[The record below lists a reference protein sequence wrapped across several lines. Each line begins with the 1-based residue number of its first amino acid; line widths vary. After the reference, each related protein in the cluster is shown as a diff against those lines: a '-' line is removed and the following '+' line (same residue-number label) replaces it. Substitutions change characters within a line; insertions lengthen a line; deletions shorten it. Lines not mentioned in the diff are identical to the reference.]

1 MEYRVKKKI
10 VYAVFLLLIM
20 ATCILCT
27 PTKTYALNG
36 IIISDELDN
45 LDGDGKYVGSKYRNN
60 YQLDVEKLGVTE
72 VADKVLNALA
82 NIVFSIISGLG
93 FGTVAIFY
101 HALSFDLAA
110 LLQPQI
116 DSIQLALHDSVFT
129 PLLQV
134 ALVGA
139 MILAVTK
146 YIRRDFSGLLGQLGK
161 VIFIIVLS
169 LLVVRDSATLL
180 SYATSVTKSVSVSI
194 LTGISGIDVESSIN
208 NYSAEAAGVL
218 WVSLVHEPWKSLEFG
233 DYDYTDEDVE
243 FFLTTS
249 SGKERKKHVKEM
261 MDGDSGPFSKDRSAT
276 RIGQG
281 LIILITIT
289 AKCLVYILVAVM
301 YIVFQLIAVFFVIMA
316 PLILL
321 LSLIPGY
328 DFEILGVWAR
338 KIIETQIG
346 VLIIT
351 FLMGVMIMI
360 DGLLHNL
367 ANEMGWFIVLVL
379 QIGASFGLYAF
390 RWQIFS
396 AFNSAQRGIQNPNLL
411 KRQLSRSG
419 NPYAGFEKLY
429 MYKQV
434 QNAMGYRRNKLPERE
449 YTTQGWQSDQT
460 GRQSQWRGHSVQ
472 GWQDHQMGDQRQQ
485 ADQRGGGRRDWQ
497 MGDQNQPDGQME
509 GANRQNWQMGDQS
522 RPAGQMDGAGRQG
535 QQMSGHRPANN
546 SNTTRTQS
554 QQSNQIGG
562 QNQQLLENS
571 EIKGESFYASRDVTD
586 NWHDIW
592 NRAEPVKRP
601 QSTDRLRRS
610 KRRPILTEAEMG
622 VQRPQMAPPALKN
635 DQGQELAQAEEN
647 GLKMANYKGEEKED
661 EVVKNQ
667 NEVVRPVTTQRS
679 FTYAA
684 PVAQAP
690 VRKHRPESNQ
700 PGISSPDNAWQEQID
715 INAAVSNRPATERL
729 KETEK
734 EYQTTR
740 ETEFGGSGSG
750 SEKKIIQPRPIA
762 ETGVDT
768 KNINSRDVNNNV
780 PQNKDGLHRHEAIKR
795 PSIEIT
801 PEPELKPVIQI
812 SEKPHIARPVIQK
825 LPSDSSENSPKIQM
839 KVRQSPKI
847 PLKAS
852 RIHSDGFK
860 INK

>member
-1 MEYRVKKKI
+1 MEYRVRKKI
-10 VYAVFLLLIM
+10 IYAVFLLIIM
-20 ATCILCT
+20 ATCMLCA
-27 PTKTYALNG
+27 PTKTYASNG
-36 IIISDELDN
+36 IMISDELDN

-82 NIVFSIISGLG
+82 NIVFSVISFLG
-93 FGTVAIFY
+93 FATVAVFY

-116 DSIQLALHDSVFT
+116 DNIQLALHDSVFT

-194 LTGISGIDVESSIN
+194 LTGISGVDVESSIN

-233 DYDYTDEDVE
+233 DYEYTEEDVE

-249 SGKERKKHVKEM
+249 SEKERKKHVKKM
-261 MDGDSGPFSKDRSAT
+261 MDGDSGPFSKERSAT

-281 LIILITIT
+281 LIILITMT
-289 AKCLVYILVAVM
+289 VKCLVYTLVAVM

-379 QIGASFGLYAF
+379 QIGASLGLYAF

-396 AFNSAQRGIQNPNLL
+396 AFNSVQRGIQNPNLL

-419 NPYAGFEKLY
+419 NPYSGFEKLY

-460 GRQSQWRGHSVQ
+460 GRQSQWRGQSAQ
-472 GWQDHQMGDQRQQ
+472 GWQDYQMGDQRQP
-485 ADQRGGGRRDWQ
+485 ADQTGGGR
-497 MGDQNQPDGQME
+497 
-509 GANRQNWQMGDQS
+509 
-522 RPAGQMDGAGRQG
+522 
-535 QQMSGHRPANN
+535 
-546 SNTTRTQS
+546 
-554 QQSNQIGG
+554 
-562 QNQQLLENS
+562 
-571 EIKGESFYASRDVTD
+571 
-586 NWHDIW
+586 
-592 NRAEPVKRP
+592 
-601 QSTDRLRRS
+601 
-610 KRRPILTEAEMG
+610 
-622 VQRPQMAPPALKN
+622 
-635 DQGQELAQAEEN
+635 
-647 GLKMANYKGEEKED
+647 
-661 EVVKNQ
+661 
-667 NEVVRPVTTQRS
+667 
-679 FTYAA
+679 
-684 PVAQAP
+684 
-690 VRKHRPESNQ
+690 
-700 PGISSPDNAWQEQID
+700 
-715 INAAVSNRPATERL
+715 
-729 KETEK
+729 
-734 EYQTTR
+734 
-740 ETEFGGSGSG
+740 
-750 SEKKIIQPRPIA
+750 
-762 ETGVDT
+762 
-768 KNINSRDVNNNV
+768 
-780 PQNKDGLHRHEAIKR
+780 
-795 PSIEIT
+795 
-801 PEPELKPVIQI
+801 
-812 SEKPHIARPVIQK
+812 
-825 LPSDSSENSPKIQM
+825 
-839 KVRQSPKI
+839 
-847 PLKAS
+847 
-852 RIHSDGFK
+852 
-860 INK
+860 